1 MRTAII
7 SDIHGNYPALM
18 KVLEDARMEHVDKFI
33 FLGDYYLDFPYANEV
48 ALELMAMENAYII
61 KGNREQ
67 IMKHYRERNPE
78 DTINSRNAVI
88 YHVIQEMTQETYDYL
103 NDLEDELYIRLNPNT
118 LVYATHV
125 SPIYD
130 KLLNNKCCNNISY
143 AQAMLEKPFT
153 HEEFL
158 IDYHNFI
165 NSDICTPYIQN
176 INANII
182 LYGHNHYK
190 VTHTAEIN

>member
-18 KVLEDARMEHVDKFI
+18 RVLEDTRRENVDNFI
-33 FLGDYYLDFPYANEV
+33 ILGDYYLDFPYTNEV
-48 ALELMAMENAYII
+48 AQELMGMENAYII

-67 IMKHYRERNPE
+67 IMKHYREENPE
-78 DTINSRNAVI
+78 EVINSRNAAI
-88 YHVIQEMTQETYDYL
+88 YHVIQEMTHESYNYF
-103 NDLEDELYIRLNPNT
+103 NGLEDELYIRLSPNA

-130 KLLNNKCCNNISY
+130 KLLKNKCCNNILY
-143 AQAMLEKPFT
+143 AQAMLEKPFS

-158 IDYHNFI
+158 IDYHNFV
-165 NSDICTPYIQN
+165 NSDICAPYIQN
-176 INANII
+176 IDTNII
-182 LYGHNHYK
+182 LYR
-190 VTHTAEIN
+190 VC